1 MEEIVYLSV
10 RIGCAGYLLYK
21 LWNQK
26 KRIRK
31 ICGLLYPPGK
41 KEKEE
46 EGTSCGTGPGD
57 VMGATRFVYLDEN
70 AGTFAAP
77 YMSQPLETGNDYLGE
92 EEAVPENEV
101 ECGLP
106 LEEMR
111 LLKEEQER
119 LDEQAPGT
127 EGIAPVITS
136 DDLLNA
142 GDVLLNLDGAQ
153 MNEEKKRRAAVT
165 LHAIRETDMFELIS
179 SQVENKSLIE
189 ELMDQYIGNDGN
201 VLPVKRKKN
210 EGRPEHAWRQFL

>member
-26 KRIRK
+26 KQVHRI
-31 ICGLLYPPGK
+31 CELLYTPPQKEREEK
-41 KEKEE
+41 K
-46 EGTSCGTGPGD
+46 TSSEAEPVE

-70 AGTFAAP
+70 AGTFVAP
-77 YMSQPLETGNDYLGE
+77 YMSQPLENGSDYLGE
-92 EEAVPENEV
+92 EEAVMEDEV
-101 ECGLP
+101 ECELP
-106 LEEMR
+106 LEDMK

-119 LDEQAPGT
+119 LDEQSLDT
-127 EGIAPVITS
+127 ESVVPTITS

-153 MNEEKKRRAAVT
+153 MDEEKKRRAAVT

-179 SQVENKSLIE
+179 SQVENKGLIE
-189 ELMDQYIGNDGN
+189 ELIDKYINDEGD
-201 VLPVKRKKN
+201 VVVKRKKN
-210 EGRPEHAWRQFL
+210 EEQLENAWKQFL

>member
-26 KRIRK
+26 KQVHRI
-31 ICGLLYPPGK
+31 CELLYTPPQKEREEK
-41 KEKEE
+41 K
-46 EGTSCGTGPGD
+46 TSSETDPVE

-70 AGTFAAP
+70 AGTFVAP
-77 YMSQPLETGNDYLGE
+77 YMSQPLENGSDYLGE
-92 EEAVPENEV
+92 EEAVMEDEV
-101 ECGLP
+101 ECELP
-106 LEEMR
+106 LEDMK

-119 LDEQAPGT
+119 LDEQALDT
-127 EGIAPVITS
+127 ESVTPTITS

-153 MNEEKKRRAAVT
+153 MDEEKKRRAAVT

-179 SQVENKSLIE
+179 SQVENKGLIE
-189 ELMDQYIGNDGN
+189 ELIGRYVDEEGCA
-201 VLPVKRKKN
+201 LPMKK
-210 EGRPEHAWRQFL
+210 EKDRGISVADWRELI

>member
-1 MEEIVYLSV
+1 MPATCYTSYGIRKNGSV
-10 RIGCAGYLLYK
+10 RFAGCS
-21 LWNQK
+21 
-26 KRIRK
+26 I
-31 ICGLLYPPGK
+31 PPGK
-41 KEKEE
+41 RRRRKREHRAVQ
-46 EGTSCGTGPGD
+46 D
-57 VMGATRFVYLDEN
+57 GATRFVYLDEN

-127 EGIAPVITS
+127 EGITPVITS

-210 EGRPEHAWRQFL
+210 EGQPEHAWRQFL

>member
-1 MEEIVYLSV
+1 M
-10 RIGCAGYLLYK
+10 
-21 LWNQK
+21 
-26 KRIRK
+26 
-31 ICGLLYPPGK
+31 
-41 KEKEE
+41 
-46 EGTSCGTGPGD
+46 
-57 VMGATRFVYLDEN
+57 
-70 AGTFAAP
+70 
-77 YMSQPLETGNDYLGE
+77 
-92 EEAVPENEV
+92 

-153 MNEEKKRRAAVT
+153 MDEEKKRRAAVT

-189 ELMDQYIGNDGN
+189 ELIDQYIGNDGN
-201 VLPVKRKKN
+201 VLSVKRKKN
-210 EGRPEHAWRQFL
+210 EGQPEHAWRQFL

>member
-1 MEEIVYLSV
+1 MEEIVYLSI
-10 RIGCAGYLLYK
+10 RFGCTAYLLYK
-21 LWNQK
+21 VWKQK
-26 KRIRK
+26 ERIGK
-31 ICGLLYPPGK
+31 ICDLLYTPRNRPQAEKDNGEPGNAQ
-41 KEKEE
+41 
-46 EGTSCGTGPGD
+46 D

-153 MNEEKKRRAAVT
+153 MDEEKKRRAAVT

-189 ELMDQYIGNDGN
+189 ELIDQYIGNDGN
-201 VLPVKRKKN
+201 VLSVKRKKN
-210 EGRPEHAWRQFL
+210 EGQPEHAWRQFL

>member
-1 MEEIVYLSV
+1 
-10 RIGCAGYLLYK
+10 
-21 LWNQK
+21 
-26 KRIRK
+26 
-31 ICGLLYPPGK
+31 
-41 KEKEE
+41 
-46 EGTSCGTGPGD
+46 
-57 VMGATRFVYLDEN
+57 MGATRFVYLDEN

>member
-26 KRIRK
+26 KQVHRI
-31 ICGLLYPPGK
+31 CELLYTPPQKEREEK
-41 KEKEE
+41 K
-46 EGTSCGTGPGD
+46 TSSETD
-57 VMGATRFVYLDEN
+57 LVEVMGATRFVYLDEN

-77 YMSQPLETGNDYLGE
+77 YMSQPLENGSDYLGE
-92 EEAVPENEV
+92 EEAVMEDEV
-101 ECGLP
+101 ECELP
-106 LEEMR
+106 LEDMK

-119 LDEQAPGT
+119 LDEQAIDT
-127 EGIAPVITS
+127 ESVVPTITS

-153 MNEEKKRRAAVT
+153 MDEEKKRRAAVT

-179 SQVENKSLIE
+179 SQVENKGLIE
-189 ELMDQYIGNDGN
+189 ELIDKYINDEGN
-201 VLPVKRKKN
+201 VVVKRKKN
-210 EGRPEHAWRQFL
+210 EELLGNAWKQFL

>member
-1 MEEIVYLSV
+1 ML
-10 RIGCAGYLLYK
+10 
-21 LWNQK
+21 
-26 KRIRK
+26 
-31 ICGLLYPPGK
+31 
-41 KEKEE
+41 
-46 EGTSCGTGPGD
+46 
-57 VMGATRFVYLDEN
+57 
-70 AGTFAAP
+70 
-77 YMSQPLETGNDYLGE
+77 
-92 EEAVPENEV
+92 ENEV

-119 LDEQAPGT
+119 LDEQTPGT

-153 MNEEKKRRAAVT
+153 MNEEKKCRAAVT

-179 SQVENKSLIE
+179 SQVENKKLIE
-189 ELMDQYIGNDGN
+189 ELIDQYIDNDGN

-210 EGRPEHAWRQFL
+210 EGQTEHAWRQFF

>member
-1 MEEIVYLSV
+1 MRGDGV
-10 RIGCAGYLLYK
+10 
-21 LWNQK
+21 
-26 KRIRK
+26 
-31 ICGLLYPPGK
+31 
-41 KEKEE
+41 
-46 EGTSCGTGPGD
+46 EGG
-57 VMGATRFVYLDEN
+57 R
-70 AGTFAAP
+70 
-77 YMSQPLETGNDYLGE
+77 
-92 EEAVPENEV
+92 
-101 ECGLP
+101 P

-153 MNEEKKRRAAVT
+153 MDEEKKRRAAVT

-189 ELMDQYIGNDGN
+189 ELIDQYIGNDGN
-201 VLPVKRKKN
+201 VLPVKRKKK
-210 EGRPEHAWRQFL
+210 EGQPEHAWRQFL